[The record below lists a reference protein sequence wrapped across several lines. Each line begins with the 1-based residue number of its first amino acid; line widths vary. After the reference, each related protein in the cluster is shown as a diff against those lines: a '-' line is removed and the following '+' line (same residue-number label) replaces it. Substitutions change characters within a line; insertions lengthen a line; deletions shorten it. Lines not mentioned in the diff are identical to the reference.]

1 MGLVKDNL
9 TAIGKVKFMGN
20 VIFINVKYSVL
31 VLVNLI
37 KRFIRFTQCKVTNL
51 IH

>member
-20 VIFINVKYSVL
+20 DIHKYGKYSCI
-31 VLVNLI
+31 LVNLI
-37 KRFIRFTQCKVTNL
+37 KRFMRFTQCKVTNL